1 MGSDGGWKREGKE
14 KKRRGYETRAIYV
27 PHRHRIYVCN
37 EATIDVRGRA
47 GWKIK
52 KERKKER
59 QEEWRRGKER
69 KTESR
74 CMQETKKIKINDD
87 DR

>member
-1 MGSDGGWKREGKE
+1 ME
-14 KKRRGYETRAIYV
+14 
-27 PHRHRIYVCN
+27 N
-37 EATIDVRGRA
+37 
-47 GWKIK
+47 

-59 QEEWRRGKER
+59 QEEWRREKER

-74 CMQETKKIKINDD
+74 CMQETKKIKINND